1 MVLAGGRGSAT
12 IVTILWL
19 LLCLLHAASGTV
31 RRSLAGGLL
40 PSQPGPV
47 QRGGVRY
54 SSLKGVRHIDSACR
68 PAAVISDV
76 RRTLEVITER

>member
-19 LLCLLHAASGTV
+19 LVPLHAASGTV